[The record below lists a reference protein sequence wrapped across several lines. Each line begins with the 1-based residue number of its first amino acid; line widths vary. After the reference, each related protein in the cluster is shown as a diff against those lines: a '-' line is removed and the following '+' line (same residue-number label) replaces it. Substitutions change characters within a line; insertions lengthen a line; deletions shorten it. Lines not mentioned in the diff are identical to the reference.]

1 MSNPVLLLRLLLCF
15 IFLLSLISILVFF
28 INLFISIN
36 HDNGSG
42 ASIRDYENDASV
54 MVLFLSISAEIN

>member
-1 MSNPVLLLRLLLCF
+1 MF
-15 IFLLSLISILVFF
+15 YIFVKFDQYFSFF

-42 ASIRDYENDASV
+42 ASIWDYENDASV
-54 MVLFLSISAEIN
+54 LVLFLSISAEIN

>member
-54 MVLFLSISAEIN
+54 MVLFLSVSAEIN